1 MNIREIAPLMRG
13 PADTRGNLLELP
25 EQLVHER
32 RAMKT
37 YPKIIDRILEGIRG
51 SHSLCVVGHIRPDGD
66 CVGSQL
72 GLTLALRNE
81 GKKVVCWNEDRMPQK
96 YEFLDPDKILQRPK
110 RGMKFDCVI
119 ATDAAS
125 YERLGSVGQCISDR
139 KLFINIDHHESNT
152 RYADL
157 NWVSAREPSAG
168 ELIFRL
174 LKIAKW
180 PITKPIADCLFTAV
194 STDTGSFQ
202 YPTTRPGTYHV
213 AGELVHRGA
222 DLALICD
229 EVYQSYPLSRAR
241 LLKHIYSQF
250 RLTHDNQI
258 AYFWLKKADF
268 TRTGAES
275 SDSEGL
281 IDHIRAIAPVI
292 VACVFEE
299 IGPELT
305 RISLRSKSDKVNVNE
320 IAAQFGGGGHCAA
333 AGARIPGKPLSVQ
346 RQVIA
351 AIKKALDNAR

>member
-1 MNIREIAPLMRG
+1 
-13 PADTRGNLLELP
+13 
-25 EQLVHER
+25 
-32 RAMKT
+32 MK
-37 YPKIIDRILEGIRG
+37 PHAKIIDRIIEALRQ
-51 SHSLCVVGHIRPDGD
+51 SQTVCVAGHVRPDGD

-81 GKKVVCWNEDRMPQK
+81 GKKVVCWNEDRIPQK
-96 YEFLDPDKILQRPK
+96 YEFLDRDGIIQKPRK
-110 RGMKFDCVI
+110 GMKFDCVV

-125 YERLGSVGQCISDR
+125 FERLGKVGRCITNR
-139 KLFINIDHHESNT
+139 KLLINIDHHESNT

-180 PITKPIADCLFTAV
+180 PITKRIADCLFTAV

-202 YPTTRPGTYHV
+202 YPSTRPGTYHA
-213 AGELVHRGA
+213 AGELVRRGA
-222 DLALICD
+222 DLAKICD

-241 LLKHIYSQF
+241 LLRHVYSHF
-250 RLTHDNQI
+250 HLTHQDQI

-268 TRTGAES
+268 TRTGADS

-281 IDHIRAIAPVI
+281 IDHIRAIAPVV

-299 IGPELT
+299 IEPEMT
-305 RISLRSKSDKVNVNE
+305 RISLRSKSEKVNVNT
-320 IAAQFGGGGHCAA
+320 IAAQFGGGGHPAA

-346 RQVIA
+346 RKVIA
-351 AIKKALDNAR
+351 AVKKALNASH

>member
-1 MNIREIAPLMRG
+1 
-13 PADTRGNLLELP
+13 
-25 EQLVHER
+25 
-32 RAMKT
+32 MKPH
-37 YPKIIDRILEGIRG
+37 PKIIDRIIEALRQ
-51 SHSLCVVGHIRPDGD
+51 SQKVCVAGHIRPDGD

-81 GKKVVCWNEDRMPQK
+81 GKKVVCWNEDRIPQK
-96 YEFLDPDKILQRPK
+96 YEFLDRDGIIQKPRK
-110 RGMKFDCVI
+110 GMKFDCVV

-125 YERLGSVGQCISDR
+125 FERLGKVGQCIANR
-139 KLFINIDHHESNT
+139 KLLINIDHHESNS

-180 PITKPIADCLFTAV
+180 PITKRIADCLFTAV

-202 YPTTRPGTYHV
+202 YPSTRPGTYHV
-213 AGELVHRGA
+213 AGELVRRGA
-222 DLALICD
+222 DLAKICD

-241 LLKHIYSQF
+241 LLRHVYSHF
-250 RLTHDNQI
+250 HLTHQDQI

-268 TRTGAES
+268 TRTGADS

-281 IDHIRAIAPVI
+281 IDHIRAIAPVV

-299 IGPELT
+299 MEPEMT
-305 RISLRSKSDKVNVNE
+305 RISLRSKSEKVNVNT
-320 IAAQFGGGGHCAA
+320 IAAQFGGGGHPAA

-346 RQVIA
+346 RKVIA
-351 AIKKALDNAR
+351 AVKKALNSAH